1 MHAAIANETD
11 ERRLKGLVQ
20 HVGRSFYESK
30 YFIILDQLI
39 RKEAMQDGE
48 IAGRIGLTVKD
59 SAKLI
64 AKLIAD
70 KLVFYYRR
78 NEYQPPNPRPLL
90 KTYYYIDYQ
99 QFIDNVK
106 WRMWRI
112 RKAIDDKLRNELD
125 QKGYVCPGCQKTFTP
140 LDVLHL
146 EATTDTFICDTCSAP
161 LKDNDESD
169 GVKGSQDMM
178 ARLLM
183 QCRHI
188 IAGLKLTEDM
198 TLPPFDI
205 ADWIN
210 KNVKAITQPI
220 KELEGEDD
228 GLAVAGAGSTGG
240 SNKSQ
245 VKVQIVADEHDHEQ
259 KKKME
264 EEAEERRTKNALPE
278 WVLRSTI
285 SGEIT
290 AIGHRNQSITERKAK
305 DDAVSNNQSDGHDTL
320 NVDQYYNDYY
330 TNFNALKRSQS
341 PTQEASNKRIKHE
354 DTAATA
360 AANTAP
366 AQPPLA
372 DESDEEDDDFE
383 QVA

>member
-11 ERRLKGLVQ
+11 ERRLKSLVQ

-30 YFIILDQLI
+30 YYIILDQLI

-59 SAKLI
+59 SSKLI
-64 AKLIAD
+64 AKLISD
-70 KLVFYYRR
+70 KLVFHYRR

-146 EATTDTFICDTCSAP
+146 EATTDTFICDTCNAP

-205 ADWIN
+205 ADWIG

-228 GLAVAGAGSTGG
+228 GLAVAGAGSSSGN
-240 SNKSQ
+240 NKSQ
-245 VKVQIVADEHDHEQ
+245 VKVQIVADEHDAEQ
-259 KKKME
+259 KKKLE
-264 EEAEERRTKNALPE
+264 QEAEERRTKNALPE

-290 AIGHRNQSITERKAK
+290 AIGHRNQAIMERKSRDEGGTLHSQ
-305 DDAVSNNQSDGHDTL
+305 DDGYEAINM
-320 NVDQYYNDYY
+320 DQYYNDYY
-330 TNFNALKRSQS
+330 SNYNSKRSQS
-341 PTQEASNKRIKHE
+341 PGQDTSNKRIKQDTETNNVTQQQDNNDSEEE
-354 DTAATA
+354 D
-360 AANTAP
+360 
-366 AQPPLA
+366 
-372 DESDEEDDDFE
+372 DDDFE